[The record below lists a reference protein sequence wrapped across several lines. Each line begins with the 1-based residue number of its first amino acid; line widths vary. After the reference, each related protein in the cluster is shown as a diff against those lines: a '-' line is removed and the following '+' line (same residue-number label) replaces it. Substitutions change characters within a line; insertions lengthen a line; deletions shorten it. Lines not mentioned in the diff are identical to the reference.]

1 MDTIDKINQLL
12 AKKGVS
18 AAQMSRELGFSNSVF
33 THWKQRKS
41 QPSTEK
47 LKKMAEYFE
56 VPVSTL
62 MSEQEAFLNGTDV
75 ALRWQELF
83 ADQAGRFE
91 HIRET
96 LASSWFELFTIGM
109 MQKLSK
115 MDEGRRNQLIQMIE
129 GLCAFAE
136 HTSLDDLDV
145 LEVANSRL
153 MSFNSEGRVEGCKR
167 LVEMGEIEKYWR
179 K

>member
-91 HIRET
+91 HIREI
-96 LASSWFELFTIGM
+96 LASSWFELFTVGM
-109 MQKLSK
+109 MQTLSK
-115 MDEGRRNQLIQMIE
+115 MDEERRNQLMQMIE
-129 GLCAFAE
+129 ELCVFAKGA
-136 HTSLDDLDV
+136 SLNDLGVTDV
-145 LEVANSRL
+145 AIKRL
-153 MSFNSEGRVEGCKR
+153 TTFNSEGRLEGCKR
-167 LVEMGEIEKYWR
+167 LVEMGEIEKYW
-179 K
+179 KK